1 MSLSLRLRKNVGHTL
16 RVRRRSKKRTWNG
29 IVTLGDDDIGNDVCF
44 GLALAAGLAAL
55 APLLIV
61 AVFLRFF

>member
-1 MSLSLRLRKNVGHTL
+1 M
-16 RVRRRSKKRTWNG
+16 RSG

-55 APLLIV
+55 APLLSLQSSCL
-61 AVFLRFF
+61 F

>member
-1 MSLSLRLRKNVGHTL
+1 M
-16 RVRRRSKKRTWNG
+16 WYG

-61 AVFLRFF
+61 AFSCVSSDISVSYLFNPLQIITQD